1 MNMSLQDIGL
11 RAMYSYH
18 VNKTFQNCKVDF
30 EVVNIWK
37 PADMRQE
44 KIYILNEKSNPPA
57 MLGRME

>member
-11 RAMYSYH
+11 RAMYNYH

-37 PADMRQE
+37 PADVGR
-44 KIYILNEKSNPPA
+44 KKYIF
-57 MLGRME
+57 